1 MNFNLGLVGHPDINL
16 RIKKIIEE
24 HFKGITL
31 HLVNVTDERDLEG
44 GVKRI
49 RGISRICHG
58 ILYSARALHYL
69 FNNRLDHFIPN
80 IYIEGSKGSI
90 YRALLQGNYHMGKD
104 IKKVS
109 VDSLSYREMSEVY
122 WDLGINPRE
131 ECSIKIVKPSY
142 TQKAFIEEVISHHLK
157 NHRYDNS
164 LCITQISNVRDSLGM
179 AGVETV
185 LIEPQREQIIEGVNN
200 LIYRGSSERDNN
212 SDQVAITINISN
224 LKENLIINSS
234 HHSVVLEYNRIME
247 EVFWFAER
255 VEGAY
260 SSNGSKS
267 YTIFC
272 NRKAFEYET
281 RHFSKLS
288 ILDSIGENQVVYA
301 SIGVGYGRNF
311 KEAIKHSVIAS
322 IRASKERRNSAY
334 VAYEAEKLTG
344 PLLPSNDPGNHS
356 SIVFDSRLEHIASSS
371 SINIDTIY
379 RINSALKECNNYTS
393 SEVAQIIGVTRRS
406 ANRIIEKLEEGG
418 FVECICKKS
427 NGRRGRP
434 SRIVRFLF

>member
-16 RIKKIIEE
+16 RIKEIVEK
-24 HFKGITL
+24 HFKSLTL
-31 HLVNVTDERDLEG
+31 HIVGVTGEEDLEE
-44 GVKRI
+44 GVKRVQ
-49 RGISRICHG
+49 RISRVCHG
-58 ILYSARALHYL
+58 ILYTARDIHYI
-69 FNNRLDHFIPN
+69 FNNKLDHSIPN
-80 IYIEGSKGSI
+80 IYVEGSKGSI
-90 YRALLQGNYHMGKD
+90 YRALLQGSYHMEAD

-109 VDSLSYREMSEVY
+109 IDSLTHREVGEVY
-122 WDLGINPRE
+122 EDLGIDSKR
-131 ECSIKIVKPSY
+131 ECSIKIITPSCI
-142 TQKAFIEEVISHHLK
+142 QRGFIKEVISHHLK
-157 NHRYDNS
+157 NYRYDNS
-164 LCITQISNVRDSLGM
+164 LCITQISAVRDALKKKGIEAILM
-179 AGVETV
+179 
-185 LIEPQREQIIEGVNN
+185 EPQREQIIEAVNN
-200 LIYRGSSERDNN
+200 LISRGTLGGERD

-234 HHSVVLEYNRIME
+234 HHSVILEYNRIME

-272 NRKAFEYET
+272 NREAFEHET
-281 RHFSKLS
+281 RHFSRLS
-288 ILDSIGENQVVYA
+288 ILDSIAENQVVYT
-301 SIGVGYGRNF
+301 SIGVGCGRNF

-322 IRASKERRNSAY
+322 IRAGKERRNSAY
-334 VAYEAEKLTG
+334 VAYEAEKLAG
-344 PLLPSNDPGNHS
+344 PLLPSNDVSDYS
-356 SIVFDSRLEHIASSS
+356 SVIFDSRLEHIASSS

-379 RINSALKECNNYTS
+379 RISSALKECNNYTS

-406 ANRIIEKLEEGG
+406 ANRLIEKLEKGG

-427 NGRRGRP
+427 NGSRGRP